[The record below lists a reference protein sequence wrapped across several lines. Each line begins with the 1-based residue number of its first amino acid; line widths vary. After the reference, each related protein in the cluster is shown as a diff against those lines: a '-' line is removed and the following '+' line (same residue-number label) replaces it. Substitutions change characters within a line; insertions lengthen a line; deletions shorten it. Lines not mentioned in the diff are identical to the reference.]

1 MNMQSFLDDLI
12 KTGRDYAE
20 QGQKIAEEKLDI
32 SEDGDTREA
41 TLDGIKKG
49 AIAAG
54 ALALLLGTRSG
65 RKLTGSAIK
74 IGSLAA
80 VGGIA
85 WKTWQNWAD
94 EQANSSAKD
103 PSTKTQAETPD
114 QPTTI
119 EATPIEK
126 TNIEE
131 SNIEETNI
139 EPPKKLSVDK
149 LEGEEA
155 EERSQI
161 LVKAM
166 IAAAKSDGKMSD
178 DEKNT
183 VNQQIKKLGLGDNIE
198 GVLKAGMVTPLSAKS
213 VARMADDTEVAAEIY
228 IVSMLVTDIENN
240 QEMKYMSSL
249 ADALELPNNVVQE
262 LESYRA

>member
-1 MNMQSFLDDLI
+1 MDMQSFLDDLI
-12 KTGRDYAE
+12 KTGREYAE
-20 QGQKIAEEKLDI
+20 QGQKIAEEKLNI

-41 TLDGIKKG
+41 TLDGMKKG
-49 AIAAG
+49 AITAG
-54 ALALLLGTRSG
+54 VLAILLGTRSG

-85 WKTWQNWAD
+85 WKTWQKWAD
-94 EQANSSAKD
+94 EQANSSAEG
-103 PSTKTQAETPD
+103 SAKTQAETPD
-114 QPTTI
+114 QSLAI
-119 EATPIEK
+119 EATPV
-126 TNIEE
+126 EE
-131 SNIEETNI
+131 ERT

-149 LEGEEA
+149 LEGKEA

-178 DEKNT
+178 AETNT
-183 VNQQIKKLGLGDNIE
+183 VNLQIQKLGLGDNIE

-228 IVSMLVTDIENN
+228 IVSMLVTNIEND
-240 QEMKYMSSL
+240 QEKKYMSSL
-249 ADALELPNNVVQE
+249 ADALELPTNVVQE
-262 LESYRA
+262 LESYRT